1 MTRSVCLLAS
11 AGLVLLPDGA
21 TAFGWRTRHC
31 PPAPM
36 AYVAPEIVF
45 LSPTLP
51 YIPIGS
57 YDYCQPGAFSQN
69 TPIYVH
75 DACPP
80 NAGTPIAPRTAPA
93 TPPKVMEKPSVQAPE
108 TEKPPI
114 RPAAFATPMEI
125 PLEKSFAPPPR
136 PVEVEPAK
144 PLPLETIPKT
154 DLPKNERPKPVVPKI
169 ELPAIEQPKPVVP
182 KIDLPPFDLPTIDR
196 PKPSSDIKIPE
207 IKQPE
212 IKLPDVAPVAP
223 TGGISTSRYSPETGK
238 SRPAITMLPVES
250 NGKLVVDGKWKI
262 GFYNYSDRDLNLVV
276 DGTTMTLPSKTSLSA
291 TVGKTFTW
299 RVGTAPDE
307 TTIIANDSAGWE
319 IVIN

>member
-57 YDYCQPGAFSQN
+57 YDYCPPGTFSQN
-69 TPIYVH
+69 APTYVQ

-80 NAGTPIAPRTAPA
+80 NVVAPMAPRTAPA
-93 TPPKVMEKPSVQAPE
+93 APPKVMEKPSVQAPD
-108 TEKPPI
+108 TDKPPI
-114 RPAAFATPMEI
+114 RPATFATPMEI
-125 PLEKSFAPPPR
+125 PLEKSLAPPPR

-154 DLPKNERPKPVVPKI
+154 DLPKNERPQPVVPKFD
-169 ELPAIEQPKPVVP
+169 LPTIEQPKPTVP
-182 KIDLPPFDLPTIDR
+182 KIDLSSFDLPPIDQ
-196 PKPSSDIKIPE
+196 PKPSSEIKIPE
-207 IKQPE
+207 IK
-212 IKLPDVAPVAP
+212 LSDVPPIAP
-223 TGGISTSRYSPETGK
+223 TGGISTSRYSPESGK

-250 NGKLVVDGKWKI
+250 NGKQVVDGKWKI
-262 GFYNYSDRDLNLVV
+262 GFYNYSDRDLNLVI
-276 DGTTMTLPSKTSLSA
+276 DGTTMTLPSKNSLSVS
-291 TVGKTFTW
+291 VGKTFTW

-319 IVIN
+319 IVIKQ

>member
-36 AYVAPEIVF
+36 NTVAPEIVF

-51 YIPIGS
+51 HIPIGS
-57 YDYCQPGAFSQN
+57 YDYCSPGI
-69 TPIYVH
+69 PIYVH

-80 NAGTPIAPRTAPA
+80 NAVTPMAPRSAPA

-108 TEKPPI
+108 TEKPAV
-114 RPAAFATPMEI
+114 RPATFATPMEI
-125 PLEKSFAPPPR
+125 PLEKSLAPPPR

-154 DLPKNERPKPVVPKI
+154 DLPKNERPQPVVPKFD
-169 ELPAIEQPKPVVP
+169 LPTIEQPKSAVP
-182 KIDLPPFDLPTIDR
+182 KIDLSSFDLPTIER
-196 PKPSSDIKIPE
+196 PKPSSEIKIPE
-207 IKQPE
+207 IK
-212 IKLPDVAPVAP
+212 LSDVPPIAP

-250 NGKLVVDGKWKI
+250 NGKNVVDGKWKI

>member
-1 MTRSVCLLAS
+1 MTRSVCLFAS

-57 YDYCQPGAFSQN
+57 YDYCPPGI
-69 TPIYVH
+69 PIYVH

-80 NAGTPIAPRTAPA
+80 NVVAPLAPRSAPA
-93 TPPKVMEKPSVQAPE
+93 APPKVMEKPSVQAPDN
-108 TEKPPI
+108 EKQPI
-114 RPAAFATPMEI
+114 RPATFATPMEI
-125 PLEKSFAPPPR
+125 PLEKSLAPPPR
-136 PVEVEPAK
+136 PVDVEPVK

-154 DLPKNERPKPVVPKI
+154 DLPKNERPQPLVPKI
-169 ELPAIEQPKPVVP
+169 ELPPIEQPKPAVP
-182 KIDLPPFDLPTIDR
+182 KIDLSSFDLPPIDQ

-207 IKQPE
+207 IK
-212 IKLPDVAPVAP
+212 LSDVPPIAP

-250 NGKLVVDGKWKI
+250 NGKVIVDGKWKI

-276 DGTTMTLPSKTSLSA
+276 DGKTMTLPSKNSLSVS
-291 TVGKTFTW
+291 VGKTFTW

-319 IVIN
+319 IVINP

>member
-57 YDYCQPGAFSQN
+57 YDYCPPGTFSQN
-69 TPIYVH
+69 APTYVQ

-80 NAGTPIAPRTAPA
+80 NVVAPMAPRTAPA
-93 TPPKVMEKPSVQAPE
+93 APPKVMEKPSVQAPD
-108 TEKPPI
+108 TDKPPI
-114 RPAAFATPMEI
+114 RPATFATPMEI
-125 PLEKSFAPPPR
+125 PLEKSLAPPPR

-154 DLPKNERPKPVVPKI
+154 DLPKNERPQPVVPKI
-169 ELPAIEQPKPVVP
+169 ELPPIEQPKPAVP
-182 KIDLPPFDLPTIDR
+182 KIDLSSFDLPPIDQ
-196 PKPSSDIKIPE
+196 PKPSSEIKIPE
-207 IKQPE
+207 IK
-212 IKLPDVAPVAP
+212 LSDVPPIAP
-223 TGGISTSRYSPETGK
+223 TGGISTSRYSPESGK

-250 NGKLVVDGKWKI
+250 NGKQVVDGKWKI
-262 GFYNYSDRDLNLVV
+262 GFYNYSDRDLNLVI
-276 DGTTMTLPSKTSLSA
+276 DGTTMTLPSKNSLSVS
-291 TVGKTFTW
+291 VGKTFTW

-319 IVIN
+319 IVIKQ